1 MIIAKSEKIEAA
13 RGALG
18 WSQQTELAK
27 QSGLSRARV
36 SVIENG
42 RESTAAQTAKKICDA
57 LDKSFDELFMIVPKG
72 KEREA

>member
-18 WSQQTELAK
+18 WSRTELAK